1 MNEMELE
8 QKLRAFDYTTLDT
21 VKENLKD
28 KLLAMHRRDNQ
39 TVLSFR
45 SKWNDKRLSEDE
57 LDYSAAAG
65 TPGCQEKKK
74 EK

>member
-39 TVLSFR
+39 NVLSLR

-57 LDYSAAAG
+57 LDYAAAAG

>member
-39 TVLSFR
+39 KYSCKQNYVFHHINYWCYTSYRYSLYSI
-45 SKWNDKRLSEDE
+45 SKRNPKNKR
-57 LDYSAAAG
+57 
-65 TPGCQEKKK
+65 
-74 EK
+74 